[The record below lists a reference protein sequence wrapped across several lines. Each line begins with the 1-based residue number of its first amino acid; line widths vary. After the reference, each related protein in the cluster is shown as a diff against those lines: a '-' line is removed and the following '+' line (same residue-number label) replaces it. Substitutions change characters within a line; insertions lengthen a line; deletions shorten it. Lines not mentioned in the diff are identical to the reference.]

1 MRQLGLSLGG
11 PIRSFEKARRT
22 RQQQDAETLELAKR
36 AGMDP
41 QSAAHLALRLAPIPK
56 PQTEPFIML
65 QPAQNAAVVR
75 WLRVHSKRPQAQLHC
90 GPSSSPPCIHRP
102 TKSCS
107 HVLILPR
114 ELASIRCVSRIM
126 TELVSID
133 AIVRRKEGRRVVYS
147 MNPNVA
153 THVAGPEAREEI
165 RKAAPPAPF

>member
-1 MRQLGLSLGG
+1 
-11 PIRSFEKARRT
+11 
-22 RQQQDAETLELAKR
+22 
-36 AGMDP
+36 
-41 QSAAHLALRLAPIPK
+41 
-56 PQTEPFIML
+56 ML

-75 WLRVHSKRPQAQLHC
+75 WLRVHSKRPQAAAALWAELFTAVH
-90 GPSSSPPCIHRP
+90 PSTHEIMLTRADIAARVGIDPMH
-102 TKSCS
+102 
-107 HVLILPR
+107 
-114 ELASIRCVSRIM
+114 VSRIM

>member
-22 RQQQDAETLELAKR
+22 RQQQDAETLERLAKR

-75 WLRVHSKRPQAQLHC
+75 WLRVHSKRPQAAAALWAELFTAVH
-90 GPSSSPPCIHRP
+90 PSTH
-102 TKSCS
+102 
-107 HVLILPR
+107 
-114 ELASIRCVSRIM
+114 EIM
-126 TELVSID
+126 LTC
-133 AIVRRKEGRRVVYS
+133 
-147 MNPNVA
+147 
-153 THVAGPEAREEI
+153 
-165 RKAAPPAPF
+165 